1 MPANTVS
8 CEIGRYRNLGELG
21 RGDNAIVYR
30 GQNIDTGQVVAV
42 KTYRLGREWT
52 KERVREEAD
61 LGAMLSHPNIITTHG
76 CSVHAG
82 QAYIFMECLH
92 EASSLEKAMS
102 GPEPVRAA
110 NAVAILRQAASALDH
125 MHQKGIIYRDMKPSN
140 ILIHHHGTHAKIVDL
155 GSAQI
160 ILTQTIPWYGALSYV
175 VPEYLQGR
183 AGDGRADQWSLA
195 VIAYEVLTGKKP
207 FRLCGEPP
215 YPKALMPVLA
225 FSIVNDA
232 PTQPSVIAG
241 IKRPQFRRFCSQ
253 GKEQPSAGTRY
264 RLYTRF

>member
-1 MPANTVS
+1 MPADTVS
-8 CEIGRYRNLGELG
+8 CEIGKYRNLGEIG

-30 GQNIDTGQVVAV
+30 ARNIETGEVVAV
-42 KTYRLGREWT
+42 KTYRLGMEWT

-61 LGAMLSHPNIITTHG
+61 LGAMLSHPNIIRLLG
-76 CSVHAG
+76 FSLDAG
-82 QAYIFMECLH
+82 QAYIFTEFVN
-92 EASSLEKAMS
+92 EASTLEKAMS

-110 NAVAILRQAASALDH
+110 NAVAILRQTASALDY
-125 MHQKGIIYRDMKPSN
+125 MHGKGIIFRDMKPSN
-140 ILIHHHGTHAKIVDL
+140 ILIHHGTHAQIVDF

-160 ILTQTIPWYGALSYV
+160 MLKQTTQWYGALSYV
-175 VPEYLQGR
+175 APEYIQGR

-215 YPKALMPVLA
+215 YLKALMPVLA

-232 PTQPSVIAG
+232 PAQPSVSAG
-241 IKRPQFRRFCSQ
+241 IKRPQFRRFCSHRKRTAI
-253 GKEQPSAGTRY
+253 GGDAVST
-264 RLYTRF
+264 LH